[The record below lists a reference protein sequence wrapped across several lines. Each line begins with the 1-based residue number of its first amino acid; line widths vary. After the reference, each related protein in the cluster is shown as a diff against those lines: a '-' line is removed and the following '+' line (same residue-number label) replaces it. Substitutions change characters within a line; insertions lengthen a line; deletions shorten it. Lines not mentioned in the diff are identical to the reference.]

1 MTMVNDSPEVA
12 VAAFLAQPVDHLANI
27 PWPFP
32 DDLTAFRYSVNVDPA
47 RVPRL
52 TPAGEWGRHLVDL
65 GGAEY
70 PHIMA
75 ERRRILDADPGRVQL
90 RPGMELACW
99 DLLLYYLRDL
109 SVAYPGLMH
118 LAEDG
123 NRFRW
128 RNFVL
133 GTDQEFTLG
142 GAGALP
148 CGPLEFLAREVPD
161 DLLLVVERDGRLY
174 FDAGAVTFA
183 AAWSVS
189 FDAGMDI
196 YEIHGPV
203 PRLTGEGITARA
215 EQFLRRLPADQVYRR
230 VNWTLAASDSRKY
243 DVSLEELPE
252 WGRNIPAMIRAG
264 AWERVQLRIE
274 LEHFVRLPMTGAV
287 TFNIRTFMASLA
299 ELRAVPAWC
308 RQLAAVIEELP
319 EDIATYKGFAHY
331 RDSVVDY
338 LRSPSPASGRTER

>member
-1 MTMVNDSPEVA
+1 
-12 VAAFLAQPVDHLANI
+12 
-27 PWPFP
+27 
-32 DDLTAFRYSVNVDPA
+32 
-47 RVPRL
+47 
-52 TPAGEWGRHLVDL
+52 
-65 GGAEY
+65 
-70 PHIMA
+70 
-75 ERRRILDADPGRVQL
+75 
-90 RPGMELACW
+90 
-99 DLLLYYLRDL
+99 
-109 SVAYPGLMH
+109 
-118 LAEDG
+118 
-123 NRFRW
+123 
-128 RNFVL
+128 
-133 GTDQEFTLG
+133 
-142 GAGALP
+142 
-148 CGPLEFLAREVPD
+148 
-161 DLLLVVERDGRLY
+161 
-174 FDAGAVTFA
+174 
-183 AAWSVS
+183 
-189 FDAGMDI
+189 
-196 YEIHGPV
+196 V